1 MDVINV
7 AVARKTVTIAI
18 SLALVV
24 SAQVCSAWARGSG
37 GGRSSSGMGRSNG
50 QSTTRNFAY
59 STSTNFTQSTK
70 GVNHFPNV
78 TKVSTTFTKVGNS
91 KSGFVGNKFQF
102 QKLAKTS
109 KGPFWKK
116 YGGWGKYCGPWGCNF
131 GWGWGCWDSPWCYG
145 WCWYEP
151 IPVVA
156 YYNPYCDCAGTVV
169 DGIDYSVPITSSTS
183 AADGDVSN
191 ILATARE
198 AFAQGDLDAAS
209 KAISVAI
216 LQAPQNQ
223 DVHQFHSL
231 VLFAKREYCKSA
243 TVAHVVLE
251 AGPGWTWNTLQT
263 FYASP
268 DAYTAQLRQLEHYVG
283 EHPTDANVRFLLGY
297 HYLMLDHAEV
307 AQRQF
312 AQTIDLEPKDKLA
325 SNILSGLKSEATA
338 KQTPAPTASVQAV
351 ANAVVANKPVGD
363 KPQSTIVEPD
373 EDADDAADTADD
385 TTAVKTAPARQV
397 SATEVSSPMS
407 GSWKANPA
415 KGIQIE
421 LTLRNDKTFTW
432 KFTAN
437 GKAQNFSGKYELSE
451 TSLVLTR
458 EDGESMDGA
467 LERNAN
473 GFKFRMKDAEAKDPG
488 LTFSR

>member
-7 AVARKTVTIAI
+7 AVARKTVTIAV

-24 SAQVCSAWARGSG
+24 SAQVGSVWARGSG
-37 GGRSSSGMGRSNG
+37 GGRSSSSMGRSNG
-50 QSTTRNFAY
+50 QRTTNNFAY
-59 STSTNFTQSTK
+59 PTSTNFTRSSN
-70 GVNHFPNV
+70 GVNHAPNF
-78 TKVSTTFTKVGNS
+78 TKVGTTFTKFGNS
-91 KSGFVGNKFQF
+91 KRGFVGNKFQF
-102 QKLAKTS
+102 QKLTKTS

-116 YGGWGKYCGPWGCNF
+116 YSGWGKYCGPWGCNF

-169 DGIDYSVPITSSTS
+169 DGIDYSVPMTSSSS

-191 ILATARE
+191 ILAAARE
-198 AFAQGDLDAAS
+198 AFEQGDLDAAL

-297 HYLMLDHAEV
+297 HYLMLDHGEA

-338 KQTPAPTASVQAV
+338 KQAPRRR
-351 ANAVVANKPVGD
+351 
-363 KPQSTIVEPD
+363 PQSKPSRKPLWPISRSRPLLSRSPRTRMRP
-373 EDADDAADTADD
+373 
-385 TTAVKTAPARQV
+385 KTR
-397 SATEVSSPMS
+397 PM
-407 GSWKANPA
+407 KR
-415 KGIQIE
+415 
-421 LTLRNDKTFTW
+421 LRSRRLPP
-432 KFTAN
+432 
-437 GKAQNFSGKYELSE
+437 GK
-451 TSLVLTR
+451 R
-458 EDGESMDGA
+458 
-467 LERNAN
+467 
-473 GFKFRMKDAEAKDPG
+473 P
-488 LTFSR
+488 